1 MKTREKAAYGL
12 PMPQIVEREEPH
24 NANAEKIVLGTLIVY
39 PEEIEQVIDV
49 LQPQDFYVNR
59 HRMLYEIMLNYYR
72 EHGKGADFL
81 VLTDLLEKNEDVTP
95 DDVIE
100 FQYLRDE
107 LWSSDLLQ
115 DVRLITGPS
124 TQRQNIDAA
133 RKLAMIGYNVTD
145 PDKGREAAEKLLYTL
160 SLRQAAT
167 SDFDSIEDI
176 LVDYMND
183 VDRATKNRGQMLGVT
198 TGFDD
203 LNTMT
208 SGLQNTDFV
217 ILAGRPSMGKTALG
231 VNIGYNAAKAG
242 HSVAIFSLEMGKK
255 QLANRLLSLV
265 SGVPSHRIR
274 SGWIDDDEME
284 NLIHAQ
290 DKLSALSIHID
301 DTSAAP
307 ISSIRSK
314 LRRLKAKIHRN
325 IDLVVVDYLQLME
338 EEGSDNSKFENR
350 NQEISKISRGLKA
363 IARDFNVPVLAL
375 AQLSR
380 AVEGRT
386 SKIPQLS
393 DLRESGSL
401 EQDADIVAFVYRDEY
416 YNPET
421 ERKNQADVI
430 IAKHRNGPLGTV
442 TLACNKALGP
452 RFNNLEAS
460 SVDD

>member
-1 MKTREKAAYGL
+1 MKTNEKTVYGL

-24 NANAEKIVLGTLIVY
+24 NANAEKIVLGTLIAY

-115 DVRLITGPS
+115 DIRLITGPS

-145 PDKGREAAEKLLYTL
+145 PDKGREAAEKLFYTL
-160 SLRQAAT
+160 SLRQAAI

-176 LVDYMND
+176 LAPCMND
-183 VDRATKNRGQMLGVT
+183 IEYSTQHRGEILGIP
-198 TGFDD
+198 TGYTD
-203 LNTMT
+203 LDAMT
-208 SGLQNTDFV
+208 DGLQESDY
-217 ILAGRPSMGKTALG
+217 ILLAGRPSMGKTALG
-231 VNIGYNAAKAG
+231 VNIGYNAAKRKKA
-242 HSVAIFSLEMGKK
+242 VAIFSLEMGKK
-255 QLANRLLSLV
+255 QLGMRLLSQV
-265 SGVPSHRIR
+265 SRVSSSRLR
-274 SGWIDDDEME
+274 SGWIEEDEMQRVVDARD
-284 NLIHAQ
+284 H
-290 DKLSALSIHID
+290 LSELCIHID
-301 DTSAAP
+301 DTSGAP
-307 ISSIRSK
+307 LASIRSK
-314 LRRLKAKIHRN
+314 LRRLQAKIHRP
-325 IDLVVVDYLQLME
+325 IDLVIVDYLQLME
-338 EEGSDNSKFENR
+338 EETEKTSKFENR

-380 AVEGRT
+380 AVESRG

-416 YNPET
+416 YNPKS
-421 ERKNQADVI
+421 ERKGTADVI
-430 IAKHRNGPLGTV
+430 IAKHRNGSTGTV
-442 TLACNKALGP
+442 SLAFNGALT
-452 RFNNLEAS
+452 RFDNLEEVS
-460 SVDD
+460 PVD